1 MLALTSKQKAFCRQL
16 ASGVSQAEAYRRS
29 YNAENMKPETIYRE
43 AHELMKNPK
52 VAAMVERL
60 SSDAD
65 SQIVSER
72 IASKTEI
79 LETLTRL
86 MRGEESAD
94 SNRVRATQLLA
105 QAQGL
110 LKDQTELLVKERTS
124 DEIREELFKKL
135 HVLNPSN

>member
-1 MLALTSKQKAFCRQL
+1 
-16 ASGVSQAEAYRRS
+16 
-29 YNAENMKPETIYRE
+29 
-43 AHELMKNPK
+43 MKNPK

-124 DEIREELFKKL
+124 DEIREELMKKL
-135 HVLNPSN
+135 GLPVGTKVGTSTEENQNT

>member
-1 MLALTSKQKAFCRQL
+1 
-16 ASGVSQAEAYRRS
+16 
-29 YNAENMKPETIYRE
+29 
-43 AHELMKNPK
+43 
-52 VAAMVERL
+52 
-60 SSDAD
+60 
-65 SQIVSER
+65 
-72 IASKTEI
+72 
-79 LETLTRL
+79 

-124 DEIREELFKKL
+124 DEIREELLKKL

>member
-1 MLALTSKQKAFCRQL
+1 
-16 ASGVSQAEAYRRS
+16 
-29 YNAENMKPETIYRE
+29 
-43 AHELMKNPK
+43 MKNPK
-52 VAAMVERL
+52 IAAMVERL

-124 DEIREELFKKL
+124 DEIRKELFKKL